1 MHNNEVAVYNLYKIL
16 RNKQT
21 KLTAIISQ
29 VIMLFTGWQAMV
41 VGQLLTTLGDDQCH
55 YHPIIKA
62 QVQKLSKL

>member
-29 VIMLFTGWQAMV
+29 VIMLFTG
-41 VGQLLTTLGDDQCH
+41 
-55 YHPIIKA
+55 
-62 QVQKLSKL
+62 